1 MKANNN
7 HLLICF
13 MLMLVGCFTVRAQQI
28 MLNGKITYERKYN
41 LLKDLEEQNADEE
54 DNVWFEQMKKSLPK
68 YKIDLFELTFSKKQS
83 VYNTLQED
91 ENPALRWYKTIT
103 EVSQKTVFESDST
116 WANRTVYD
124 KTYLIADSISKP
136 VWKLTG
142 EYREIA
148 GFTCRKATTIIYDSV
163 YVIAFY
169 TDAIPLSGGPD
180 FFAGLPG
187 MILGVAIPRMHTTI
201 FAIKVNTAVL
211 TEADFVFKSKKK
223 AVKVNREGY
232 RMDLSSNTEQ
242 WGKYGNRFVLK
253 ALF

>member
-1 MKANNN
+1 MKTKNSY
-7 HLLICF
+7 LLLCF
-13 MLMLVGCFTVRAQQI
+13 VLMLVLSGHAHAQQI
-28 MLNGKITYERKYN
+28 MLNGKITYERKYS
-41 LLKDLEEQNADEE
+41 LLKDLEEQNKDEE
-54 DNVWFEQMKKSLPK
+54 DNVWFEQMKKNLPK
-68 YKIDLFELTFSKKQS
+68 YKIDLFELTFSKKQA

-91 ENPALRWYKTIT
+91 ENPMLRWYKTIT
-103 EVSQKTVFESDST
+103 EVSQKTVFDSDST

-136 VWKLTG
+136 IWKLTG

-148 GFTCRKATTIIYDSV
+148 GHTCRRATTILYDSV

-169 TDAIPLSGGPD
+169 TDAIPVSGGPE
-180 FFAGLPG
+180 FFSGLPG
-187 MILGVAIPRMHTTI
+187 MVLGVVIPRMHTTI
-201 FAIKVNTAVL
+201 FATKVNTAVL

-232 RMDLSSNTEQ
+232 RNDLSSNTEQ

>member
-1 MKANNN
+1 MKTKNS
-7 HLLICF
+7 HLLLCF
-13 MLMLVGCFTVRAQQI
+13 VLMLVLSGYAHAQQI
-28 MLNGKITYERKYN
+28 MLNGKITYERKYS
-41 LLKDLEEQNADEE
+41 LLKDLEEQNKDEE
-54 DNVWFEQMKKSLPK
+54 DNVWFEQIKKNLPK
-68 YKIDLFELTFSKKQS
+68 YKIDLFELTFSKKQA

-91 ENPALRWYKTIT
+91 ENPMLRWYKTIT
-103 EVSQKTVFESDST
+103 EVSQKTVFDSDST

-136 VWKLTG
+136 IWKLTG

-148 GFTCRKATTIIYDSV
+148 GHTCRRATTILYDSV

-169 TDAIPLSGGPD
+169 TDAIPVSGGPE
-180 FFAGLPG
+180 FFSGLPG
-187 MILGVAIPRMHTTI
+187 MVLGVVIPRMHTTI
-201 FAIKVNTAVL
+201 FATKVNTAVL

-232 RMDLSSNTEQ
+232 RNDLSSNTEQ

>member
-28 MLNGKITYERKYN
+28 MLNGKIIYERKYN

-116 WANRTVYD
+116 WANRTIYD

>member
-1 MKANNN
+1 MKTKNSY
-7 HLLICF
+7 LLLCF
-13 MLMLVGCFTVRAQQI
+13 VLMLVLSGFTHAQQI

-41 LLKDLEEQNADEE
+41 LLKDLEEQNKDDD
-54 DNVWFEQMKKSLPK
+54 DNVWFEQMKKNLPK

-91 ENPALRWYKTIT
+91 ENPMLRWYKTIT
-103 EVSQKTVFESDST
+103 DVSQKTVFESDST

-124 KTYLIADSISKP
+124 KMYLIADSISKP
-136 VWKLTG
+136 IWKLTG

-148 GFTCRKATTIIYDSV
+148 GHTCRRATTILYDSV

-169 TDAIPLSGGPD
+169 TDAIPVSGGPE
-180 FFAGLPG
+180 FFSGLPG
-187 MILGVAIPRMHTTI
+187 MVLGVVIPRMHTTI
-201 FAIKVNTAVL
+201 FATKVNTAVL

-223 AVKVNREGY
+223 AIRVSREGY
-232 RMDLSSNTEQ
+232 RLDLSSNTEQ

>member
-1 MKANNN
+1 MITKNS
-7 HLLICF
+7 HLLLCF
-13 MLMLVGCFTVRAQQI
+13 MLLFALNEITQAQQI
-28 MLNGKITYERKYN
+28 MLNGKVTYERKYN
-41 LLKDLEEQNADEE
+41 ILRDLEEQNKDEE

-68 YKIDLFELTFSKKQS
+68 YKIDLFELTFSKKQA

-91 ENPALRWYKTIT
+91 ENPMLRWYKNIT
-103 EVSQKTVFESDST
+103 EVSQKTVFESDSS

-124 KTYLIADSISKP
+124 KSYLITDSISKP
-136 VWKLTG
+136 IWKLTG

-148 GFTCRKATTIIYDSV
+148 GYTCRRATTILYDSV

-201 FAIKVNTAVL
+201 FATKIITANL

-232 RMDLSSNTEQ
+232 RLDLSSDTER

>member
-1 MKANNN
+1 MKTKNS
-7 HLLICF
+7 HLLLCF
-13 MLMLVGCFTVRAQQI
+13 VLMLVLSGHAQAQQI
-28 MLNGKITYERKYN
+28 MLNGKITYERKYS
-41 LLKDLEEQNADEE
+41 LLKDLEEQNKDEE
-54 DNVWFEQMKKSLPK
+54 DNVWFEQMKKNLPK
-68 YKIDLFELTFSKKQS
+68 YKIDLFELTFSKKQA

-91 ENPALRWYKTIT
+91 ENPMLRWYKTIT
-103 EVSQKTVFESDST
+103 EVSQKTVFDSDST

-136 VWKLTG
+136 IWKLTG

-148 GFTCRKATTIIYDSV
+148 GHTCRRATTILYDSV

-169 TDAIPLSGGPD
+169 TDAIPVSGGPE
-180 FFAGLPG
+180 FFSGLPG
-187 MILGVAIPRMHTTI
+187 MVLGVVIPRMHTTI
-201 FAIKVNTAVL
+201 FATKVNTAVL

-232 RMDLSSNTEQ
+232 RNDLSSNTEQ

>member
-1 MKANNN
+1 MKTNNN

-13 MLMLVGCFTVRAQQI
+13 VLILVLSVHAHAQQI
-28 MLNGKITYERKYN
+28 MLNGKITYERKYS
-41 LLKDLEEQNADEE
+41 LLKDLEEQNKDEE
-54 DNVWFEQMKKSLPK
+54 DNVWFEQMKKNLPK
-68 YKIDLFELTFSKKQS
+68 YKIDLFELTFSKKQA

-91 ENPALRWYKTIT
+91 ENPMLRWYKTIT
-103 EVSQKTVFESDST
+103 EVSQKTVFDSDST

-136 VWKLTG
+136 IWKLTG

-148 GFTCRKATTIIYDSV
+148 GHTCRRATTILYDSV

-169 TDAIPLSGGPD
+169 TDAIPVSGGPE
-180 FFAGLPG
+180 FFSGLPG
-187 MILGVAIPRMHTTI
+187 MVLGVVIPRMHTTI
-201 FAIKVNTAVL
+201 FATKVNTAVL

-232 RMDLSSNTEQ
+232 RNDLSSNTEQ